1 MDAGLARRQAAL
13 AGVALVGAL
22 GAIALSQVGGDS
34 EAAPP
39 PPTATVEWESAQ
51 VGVFEPSAGPTTC
64 GVTVTAETVGITHPV
79 LPCGAK
85 LLVEHQGRQAEAD
98 VVERG
103 AVDVGLAFDLSPA
116 LAQQLGVAGEATV
129 RWRFSE

>member
-1 MDAGLARRQAAL
+1 MNAALARRQAAL

-22 GAIALSQVGGDS
+22 GAIALTRISDGSSEPPARRAVVVWEEAQVATFPVTA
-34 EAAPP
+34 E
-39 PPTATVEWESAQ
+39 PTA
-51 VGVFEPSAGPTTC
+51 C
-64 GVTVTAETVGITHPV
+64 GVTLAPNSFGVAHPV

-85 LLVEHQGRQAEAD
+85 LLIDYQGRRAETE

-103 AVDVGLAFDLSPA
+103 PVDAGRSFDLTPA
-116 LAQQLGVAGEATV
+116 LAQQLGIAGEATV

>member
-1 MDAGLARRQAAL
+1 MNAALARRQAGL

-22 GAIALSQVGGDS
+22 GAIALTHVGDS
-34 EAAPP
+34 STEPP
-39 PPTATVEWESAQ
+39 ARRAVVEWEEAQ
-51 VGVFEPSAGPTTC
+51 VATFPVTDQPTAC
-64 GVTVTAETVGITHPV
+64 GVTLTSSSFGVAHPV

-85 LLVEHQGRQAEAD
+85 LLLDYQGRRAEAE

-103 AVDVGLAFDLSPA
+103 SVGQGRSFDLTPA
-116 LAQQLGVAGEATV
+116 LAQQLGIAGEATV

>member
-1 MDAGLARRQAAL
+1 MNAALARRQAGL

-22 GAIALSQVGGDS
+22 GAIALTHMGDGSS
-34 EAAPP
+34 EPP
-39 PPTATVEWESAQ
+39 ARQAVVEWEQAQ
-51 VGVFEPSAGPTTC
+51 VATFPVTDQPTACDVTLTASSFGVA
-64 GVTVTAETVGITHPV
+64 HPV

-85 LLVEHQGRQAEAD
+85 LLLDYQGRRAEAE

-103 AVDVGLAFDLSPA
+103 SVGQGRSFDLTPA
-116 LAQQLGVAGEATV
+116 LAEQLGIAGEATV